1 MIYTINVKV
10 TCHYERRGMIME
22 NRIRELRREKKLTQ
36 EELSIRVGVSR
47 QSVVAIER
55 GKYNPSLD
63 LAFKI
68 AKEFDLSIEEV
79 FVFKEGDTY

>member
-1 MIYTINVKV
+1 MN
-10 TCHYERRGMIME
+10 
-22 NRIRELRREKKLTQ
+22 NRIRELRRERKLTQ

-47 QSVVAIER
+47 QSIVAIER

-68 AKEFDLSIEEV
+68 AKEFDQSVEEV
-79 FVFKEGDTY
+79 FIFEEDSHNE

>member
-1 MIYTINVKV
+1 MD
-10 TCHYERRGMIME
+10 
-22 NRIRELRREKKLTQ
+22 NRMRELRREKKFTQ

-47 QSVVAIER
+47 QSIVAIER

-68 AKEFDLSIEEV
+68 AKEFDCSIEEV
-79 FVFKEGDTY
+79 FIFEEGDDNE

>member
-1 MIYTINVKV
+1 MD
-10 TCHYERRGMIME
+10 

-36 EELSIRVGVSR
+36 EELSVRVGVSR
-47 QSVVAIER
+47 QSIVAIER

-68 AKEFDLSIEEV
+68 AREFDRSIEDV
-79 FVFKEGDTY
+79 FVFEEVRSKLV